1 MKVRIHIL
9 PRINSDD
16 EPITYT
22 VTSAEQCRDNTDR
35 SAYEAACL
43 TGSTV
48 SMGCVIAEVI

>member
-1 MKVRIHIL
+1 MRIRIHIL
-9 PRINSDD
+9 PRLGSSS

-22 VTSAEQCRDNTDR
+22 VTSAEQCRDQTDR

-48 SMGCVIAEVI
+48 SMGCVIAEVL